1 MFQDWQEKI
10 KENPQISRH
19 LLWDVDQSTI
29 DWLAM
34 RKFVVRRVIERGG
47 MNDFYALFK
56 LYGGV
61 EGVKEIIR
69 ELPALLSARD
79 EALVLAL
86 FDLQKEELQCY
97 KRRQSRDAYLNS

>member
-19 LLWDVDQSTI
+19 LLWDVDQSAI
-29 DWLAM
+29 DWLAV

-56 LYGGV
+56 LYGGI

-69 ELPALLSARD
+69 ELPTFLSARD
-79 EALVLAL
+79 EALVLTL

-97 KRRQSRDAYLNS
+97 KRRQSRSAYLNS